1 MSFTGSQTSE
11 LTTLIQASASGDD
24 RARLALYERA
34 YPELKRIAQ
43 SRLFRHGGDAHLAA
57 TEILNEGFLRFVN
70 MGEVHARDRASFFA
84 LASNI
89 MRSVIFDTVRKAQT
103 EKRGGDFDITV
114 LSTAIAEQVGV
125 EDSRFLEVEQA
136 MQQLDVIDSRLAQI
150 VDMHFFGGMT
160 FEEVA
165 EALSLNVR
173 TIRRDW
179 QKAQL
184 LLQTFLK

>member
-1 MSFTGSQTSE
+1 
-11 LTTLIQASASGDD
+11 
-24 RARLALYERA
+24 
-34 YPELKRIAQ
+34 
-43 SRLFRHGGDAHLAA
+43 
-57 TEILNEGFLRFVN
+57 
-70 MGEVHARDRASFFA
+70 
-84 LASNI
+84 
-89 MRSVIFDTVRKAQT
+89 
-103 EKRGGDFDITV
+103 
-114 LSTAIAEQVGV
+114 
-125 EDSRFLEVEQA
+125 